1 MTIHPGAAP
10 IAFFALCMLMCAALG
25 LLWML
30 RRGVRGLTARV
41 ARVEGL
47 IEGLRDGLARQR

>member
-10 IAFFALCMLMCAALG
+10 IAVFALCMLMCATLG
-25 LLWML
+25 LLWTLHRDM
-30 RRGVRGLTARV
+30 RGLSARV
-41 ARVEGL
+41 ARVEGP

>member
-1 MTIHPGAAP
+1 MTIRPGAAP

-25 LLWML
+25 LLWAL
-30 RRGVRGLTARV
+30 RRDMRGLTARV

-47 IEGLRDGLARQR
+47 LEGLRDGLARQR